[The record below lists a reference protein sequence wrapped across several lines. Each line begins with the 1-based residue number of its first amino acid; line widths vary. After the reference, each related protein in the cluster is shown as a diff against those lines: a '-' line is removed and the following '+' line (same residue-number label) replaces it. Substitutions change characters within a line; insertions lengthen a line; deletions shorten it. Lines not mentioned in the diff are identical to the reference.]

1 MTSCWAAVPRVGHI
15 GQPGGPWLEK
25 AFPGRRHNQLKEIQ
39 TSRKG
44 IRRGHRYAPSPVL
57 ASADTDS
64 GDQRLVL
71 GLVWP
76 RDGWANCKTAI
87 CMSAERSRGVLPSVT
102 GDWMEMPAWS
112 TALHMAAKGGL
123 QEAEGLGI
131 SWRWVGREDSC
142 GCGEPGDRPR
152 CTVRSMPSTN
162 GLLVSQTVFPLT
174 VSPVSVSRSV
184 PILSLLLPRLSR
196 FGESMSEVDGG
207 SWVSTCHAVDQRLMP
222 RARELS
228 GR

>member
-44 IRRGHRYAPSPVL
+44 IRRGHRHAPSPVL

-76 RDGWANCKTAI
+76 RDGWANCKAAI

-142 GCGEPGDRPR
+142 GCGEPGDRPS
-152 CTVRSMPSTN
+152 CTVCRVRMAYWCHRQCFPWPFLPSPFR
-162 GLLVSQTVFPLT
+162 GLCLSFLSC
-174 VSPVSVSRSV
+174 SPASLGSESRCLRWMGV
-184 PILSLLLPRLSR
+184 P
-196 FGESMSEVDGG
+196 G
-207 SWVSTCHAVDQRLMP
+207 SA
-222 RARELS
+222 RAMLWTS
-228 GR
+228 A